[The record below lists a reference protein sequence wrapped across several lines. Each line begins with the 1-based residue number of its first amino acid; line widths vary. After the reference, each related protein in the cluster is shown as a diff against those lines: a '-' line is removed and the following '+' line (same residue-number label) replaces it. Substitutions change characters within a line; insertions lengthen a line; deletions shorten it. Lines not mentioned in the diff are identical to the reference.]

1 MLGQGFGDHAE
12 VRVALFNAEDRR
24 TAHAV
29 QRFQDDIAVFL
40 PEGFQLRFAARH
52 QRLWRQ
58 VGEPGGVELLVAVAQ
73 ALRFVDD
80 QRPFLFC
87 TLKDIGA
94 VDVFGVERRIFTH
107 QDDVEFGEGQILLG
121 AEFVPFIVILL
132 DVDDAG
138 ARTGFAVNQIQVAHL
153 HIVEL
158 IAATLR
164 FQQHSEAGIFLDI
177 DACDGIHHDAEL
189 NHCLLR

>member
-1 MLGQGFGDHAE
+1 MLGQGFCDHTE
-12 VRVALFNAEDRR
+12 VRVTLFDAEDRC
-24 TAHAV
+24 TTHTV
-29 QRFQDDIAVFL
+29 QRFQDDVAVFL

-58 VGEPGGVELLVAVAQ
+58 VREPGGVELLVAVTQ

-87 TLKDIGA
+87 TFKDIGA

-107 QDDVEFGEGQILLG
+107 QDDVEFGQGQILLG
-121 AEFVPFIVILL
+121 TKLVPFIVILL
-132 DVDDAG
+132 DVDNAG
-138 ARTGFAVNQIQVAHL
+138 AGTRFAVNQVQVAHL

-158 IAATLR
+158 VAATLR

-189 NHCLLR
+189 DHCLLR